1 MEVQCAGAD
10 EGGDAEGFRNDAP
23 LSDAPYP
30 SNSAHPQAPSPAQKY
45 WVGAVCGGWGGK
57 GRRQAGRW
65 RGPDGA
71 QSEGRCVCV
80 A

>member
-30 SNSAHPQAPSPAQKY
+30 LNSAHPQAPSPAQKY
-45 WVGAVCGGWGGK
+45 RVGAVCGVEVVRGVGKRGG
-57 GRRQAGRW
+57 GGGRW
-65 RGPDGA
+65 
-71 QSEGRCVCV
+71 
-80 A
+80 